1 MMNFNFNSIEPIYLQ
16 VSEQIEDAIF
26 TGTFA
31 EGERVPSTTE
41 ISKQYHI
48 NPATVLKGMNLLVAA
63 DLLEKRRGLGMFVK
77 SGVQER
83 VTQRR
88 QDMFYKN
95 YIVSL
100 VQEAQKLG
108 LTEEQLWQLIQ
119 RGWNKDERCRGRL

>member
-41 ISKQYHI
+41 ISKQYRI

-77 SGVQER
+77 SGAQER

-119 RGWNKDERCRGRL
+119 RGWNKDERTKD

>member
-119 RGWNKDERCRGRL
+119 RGWNKDERTKD

>member
-26 TGTFA
+26 TRTFA

-77 SGVQER
+77 SGAQER

-119 RGWNKDERCRGRL
+119 RGWNKDERTKD

>member
-26 TGTFA
+26 TETFA

-77 SGVQER
+77 SGAQER

-119 RGWNKDERCRGRL
+119 RGWNKDERTKD

>member
-26 TGTFA
+26 TGTFT

-77 SGVQER
+77 SGAQER
-83 VTQRR
+83 VNQRR

-119 RGWNKDERCRGRL
+119 RGWNKDERTKD

>member
-31 EGERVPSTTE
+31 EGELVPSTTK

-77 SGVQER
+77 SGAQER

-119 RGWNKDERCRGRL
+119 RGWNKDERTKD

>member
-77 SGVQER
+77 SGAQER
-83 VTQRR
+83 VNQRR

-119 RGWNKDERCRGRL
+119 RGWNKDERTKD

>member
-1 MMNFNFNSIEPIYLQ
+1 
-16 VSEQIEDAIF
+16 
-26 TGTFA
+26 
-31 EGERVPSTTE
+31 
-41 ISKQYHI
+41 
-48 NPATVLKGMNLLVAA
+48 MNLLVAA

-77 SGVQER
+77 SGAQER

-119 RGWNKDERCRGRL
+119 RGWNKDERTKD